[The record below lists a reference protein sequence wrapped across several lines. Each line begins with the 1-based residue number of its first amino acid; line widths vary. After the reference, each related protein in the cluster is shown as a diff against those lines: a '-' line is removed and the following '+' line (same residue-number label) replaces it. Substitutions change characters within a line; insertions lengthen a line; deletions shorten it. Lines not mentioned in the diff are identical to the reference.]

1 MKKFAKITAVVLVL
15 VMALA
20 LLAACG
26 YPNDPE
32 DAKVKLEKQGYKVVY
47 VSGDGINKYATL
59 TATKKDDDGN
69 RTTIILTYYT
79 TKDRAKEAY
88 DKEKENLEKI
98 KDTNEKNGIKTTVTR
113 YGDQVEVK
121 TITNAN

>member
-32 DAKVKLEKQGYKVVY
+32 DAKEKLEKQGYKVVY
-47 VSGDGINKYATL
+47 VSGDGINWYATM
-59 TATKKDDDGN
+59 TATKKDDNGN
-69 RTTIILTYYT
+69 TTRIMLTYYT
-79 TKDRAKEAY
+79 TKDRAKDAY
-88 DKEKENLEKI
+88 DREMENLEKV
-98 KDTNEKNGIKTTVTR
+98 KESNEKNGIKTTVTR